1 MKCPNCG
8 KEIANESKFC
18 EYCGTKVKTKSDN
31 KKKTILW
38 VVLACVTF
46 LVALFVGNMIYH
58 QSDAYERNYAKSIYT
73 LDVPNGIFE
82 GMFDK
87 NDRSFRYYD
96 ANTGDQIMFIKGGN
110 QFYAGVESL
119 SEWFDYV
126 ISQRYTIP
134 WDKSKYTQTT
144 IHGIPALYT
153 IWNNGDRAGQDAVLY
168 SQKSGGYIIMCEYP
182 AEQKG
187 YYDNLIRDMIF
198 SFKEK

>member
-58 QSDAYERNYAKSIYT
+58 QSDAYERNYVKSIYT

-82 GMFDK
+82 GIFDK
-87 NDRSFRYYD
+87 NDRAFRYYD
-96 ANTGDQIMFIKGGN
+96 DSTGDEIMWIKGGN
-110 QFYAGVESL
+110 EFYAGINELSQWFNYVRYHYAIGGNDSL
-119 SEWFDYV
+119 Y
-126 ISQRYTIP
+126 IQ
-134 WDKSKYTQTT
+134 TQ
-144 IHGIPALYT
+144 IHGIPAMYA
-153 IWNNGDRAGQDAVLY
+153 IYNYNNVTEQCAVLY
-168 SQKSGGYIIMCEYP
+168 SQKTGGYIIKCSYP
-182 AEQKG
+182 TQLRF
-187 YYDNLIRDMIF
+187 YYDDLLRNMIF

>member
-58 QSDAYERNYAKSIYT
+58 QSDAYERNYVKSIYT

-110 QFYAGVESL
+110 QFYAEVESL

-153 IWNNGDRAGQDAVLY
+153 IWSNGDRAGQDAVLY